1 MWIPRLFRWA
11 IVACIAFAAAGAH
24 AAPPA
29 PSGSAED
36 PLSEYREKF
45 KQGMERYQVGALSE
59 AIGYWEPIYQQLG
72 VHQGYRLSYN
82 LGVAY
87 AELGDETR
95 AAERLD
101 SFLSEVDAR
110 REGGTPLGATVA
122 KEETD
127 ARQRM
132 ADLIATK
139 GRIRIRPSSPPVTA
153 QVDGGEPRVGGF
165 VAWVAPG
172 PHTVTFGAGT
182 PGAETRTVEAVAGEM
197 LDVEPSFVAPPPPP
211 ARPPNP
217 VSIPI
222 AVPIAT
228 LKPQAP
234 LDHTSRRPFSPV
246 WVFVTGGIAVA
257 AGVAA
262 IPLEDH
268 ANSLRTQLVGQEFAS
283 TGSISASDRQRF
295 DTARAWAYAAAGSA
309 IGLGAATA
317 GLATWYLLGLSR
329 YPARVEPTIAR
340 EGGAAIVGVRTT
352 F

>member
-11 IVACIAFAAAGAH
+11 IAACIAFAAAGTH
-24 AAPPA
+24 AAPPPGA
-29 PSGSAED
+29 SAED

-45 KQGMERYQVGALSE
+45 KQGMERYRVGALSE

-87 AELGDETR
+87 AELGDQTR

-110 REGGTPLGATVA
+110 REEGTPLGATVA

-165 VAWVAPG
+165 VAWVTPG
-172 PHTVTFGAGT
+172 QHTVTFGAGT
-182 PGAETRTVEAVAGEM
+182 PGAETKTVEAVAGERM
-197 LDVEPSFVAPPPPP
+197 DVEPSIVAPPPPT
-211 ARPPNP
+211 ARPSNP
-217 VSIPI
+217 ISIP

-234 LDHTSRRPFSPV
+234 LDHATRRPFSPV
-246 WVFVTGGIAVA
+246 WVLVTGGIAVA
-257 AGVAA
+257 VAAAA

-268 ANSLRTQLVGQEFAS
+268 ADSLRNQLVGQEFAS
-283 TGSISASDRQRF
+283 TGSISSSDRQRF

-309 IGLGAATA
+309 IGLGTATA
-317 GLATWYLLGLSR
+317 GLATWYLLGRSR

-340 EGGAAIVGVRTT
+340 EGGAAVVGVRTT